1 MTLLNPVELSP
12 EAAAQFGTVV
22 NNEPALSPEQSEWET
37 KVEALDKPFNVKLRL
52 TGSQNSRLQRIAAD
66 SNCSVEELVN
76 AAVTKLVETNIGAPV
91 ISAPSW
97 AANKTRVSGFTNSV
111 SRG

>member
-1 MTLLNPVELSP
+1 MTLLNPIELTP

-22 NNEPALSPEQSEWET
+22 NNTELSAEQAEWET
-37 KVEALDKPFNVKLRL
+37 KAEALDKPFNVKLRL

-66 SNCSVEELVN
+66 SNCSIDELVN

-97 AANKTRVSGFTNSV
+97 AANKTRVSGYTGSV

>member
-1 MTLLNPVELSP
+1 MTLLNPIELSP

-22 NNEPALSPEQSEWET
+22 NNTELSPEQAEWET
-37 KVEALDKPFNVKLRL
+37 KAEALDKPFNVKLRL
-52 TGSQNSRLQRIAAD
+52 TGSQNSRLHRIAAD

-91 ISAPSW
+91 ITAPSW
-97 AANKTRVSGFTNSV
+97 AANKTRVTGFTNSV

>member
-22 NNEPALSPEQSEWET
+22 NNEPTLSAEQAEWES
-37 KVEALDKPFNVKLRL
+37 KAEALDKPFNVKVSL
-52 TGSQNSRLQRIAAD
+52 TASQKSRLQRIAVD
-66 SNCSVEELVN
+66 SGLSVDELVN
-76 AAVTKLVETNIGAPV
+76 QTLTKLVETSIGAPV

-97 AANKTRVSGFTNSV
+97 AKGKTRVTGYSGSV